1 MVLKFS
7 AMARHRLSF
16 AARAGAL
23 GFGSLPILTPGCTP
37 GGPKLSAGSGRAL
50 IAEKTGFGGAPEEA
64 KMVGEPSCEH
74 L

>member
-1 MVLKFS
+1 MPPPELCRPRRRFGFWQS
-7 AMARHRLSF
+7 ANLDSRLYS
-16 AARAGAL
+16 RL
-23 GFGSLPILTPGCTP
+23 
-37 GGPKLSAGSGRAL
+37 PKLSPGSGRAL

>member
-1 MVLKFS
+1 MFLKFS
-7 AMARHRLSF
+7 AMARRRLRF

-37 GGPKLSAGSGRAL
+37 GCQSFRQVPAGL
-50 IAEKTGFGGAPEEA
+50 
-64 KMVGEPSCEH
+64 